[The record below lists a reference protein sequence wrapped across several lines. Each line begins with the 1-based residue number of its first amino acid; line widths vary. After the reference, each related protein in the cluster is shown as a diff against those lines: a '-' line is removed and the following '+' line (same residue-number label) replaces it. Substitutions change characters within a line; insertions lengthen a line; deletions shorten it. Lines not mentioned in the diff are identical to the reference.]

1 MDIAAN
7 SPGSQN
13 IVHDKKQQGA
23 ARGGYAV
30 LRFTCADHDDRLCC
44 SLKSQRR
51 QRGEIAKRALRKR
64 ARVLSRENPAWQAWW
79 QTRRTIFAQLCL
91 TEHVQLI
98 AIVARPPACIF
109 FSI

>member
-23 ARGGYAV
+23 ARGDYAV
-30 LRFTCADHDDRLCC
+30 LRFTCADHEDRLCC

-51 QRGEIAKRALRKR
+51 QRRRDRK
-64 ARVLSRENPAWQAWW
+64 ARFEKARKG
-79 QTRRTIFAQLCL
+79 
-91 TEHVQLI
+91 
-98 AIVARPPACIF
+98 IVAGKSGMASLVANSTHYLCTIMF
-109 FSI
+109 N